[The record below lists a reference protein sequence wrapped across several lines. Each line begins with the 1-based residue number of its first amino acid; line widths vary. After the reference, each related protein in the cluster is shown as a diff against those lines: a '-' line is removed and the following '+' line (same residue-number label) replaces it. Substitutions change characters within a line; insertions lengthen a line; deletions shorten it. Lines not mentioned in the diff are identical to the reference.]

1 MKRNKR
7 ITTLLIWLTV
17 TLSLFGA
24 INFPAEVENSS
35 NDVLSSTIPIMYGD
49 HSFRERILERTQGER
64 DPVALVLS
72 GGSARAFAHIG
83 VLKYIEEAGIVPDL
97 IISNSMGS
105 MVGILYAAGL
115 APDQIYKVISQLDI
129 SKLFDFTMPI
139 AGGMLDTARFTSL
152 VASYLGRDLR
162 IEEFPIPIMVIN
174 EDLATK
180 RQVRIMEGD
189 LLEVLEA
196 AFALPVYFSP
206 VAYNGHLLIDGGVA
220 NIVPLA
226 VAYDY
231 SDTVIVSTT
240 FYEGKGTNL
249 RNPLTILNTALDI
262 GKRRQGVS
270 DMESHKDAIWIRCNV
285 EEFSFMDF
293 RAIKELTARGYSSA
307 AKQGEE
313 LKEITSG
320 RLGERVVDV
329 RRLFSQREAQVID
342 NYRFFNE
349 VKQWRLSH
357 LLYVGLAP
365 QTHQHGTLFLRDEV
379 VFGLFYNLRWNNL
392 SFALQGGGGWQ
403 SIFPMS
409 AYPNLTTSLTY
420 HPFPFLMLE
429 GDYNIAFDRGATPSL
444 HHRLALMSK
453 ATFLEEELWGM
464 VEVSWE
470 GQLKGGRILE
480 KLILHSGISVEW
492 RPDIYQDMVLKGD
505 LAYQLGGHFDRHF
518 LHTKVKGHFPLP
530 LGFIVEAGYV
540 GRFALDGGGK
550 VPLYHNDGFR
560 SSNHDLLNQGNS
572 NSTIDSPANYLVVGR
587 LGVDWQPQ
595 TFKPTAGELLIF
607 EDSAVGLYGNLLL
620 NGQGAQFS
628 YGGRIRT
635 TISLLGL
642 KSLPTAVYVGYDGPN
657 EALFWGFVLGVEF

>member
-1 MKRNKR
+1 MKNNKR
-7 ITTLLIWLTV
+7 LTTLLIALFL

-24 INFPAEVENSS
+24 IEFPTQVENSS

-83 VLKYIEEAGIVPDL
+83 VLKYIEEMGIVPDL

-115 APDQIYKVISQLDI
+115 SPDQIFSVISQLDI

-189 LLEVLEA
+189 LLVVLEA

-206 VAYNGHLLIDGGVA
+206 VPYNGHLLIDGGVA

-226 VAYDY
+226 IAYDY
-231 SDTVIVSTT
+231 TDTVIVSTT

-249 RNPLTILNTALDI
+249 RNPLTVLNTALDI
-262 GKRRQGVS
+262 GKRRQGVY
-270 DMESHKDAIWIRCNV
+270 DMESHSDAIWIRCNV
-285 EEFSFMDF
+285 EDFSFMDF
-293 RAIKELTARGYSSA
+293 KAIKEITARGYNSA
-307 AKQGEE
+307 AEQSGE
-313 LKEITSG
+313 LKGITSG

-329 RRLFSQREAQVID
+329 RRLFSQKEAQIID
-342 NYRFFNE
+342 NYRLFNE

-357 LLYVGLAP
+357 LLYIGLAP
-365 QTHQHGTLFLRDEV
+365 QAHQHGTLFLRDEV

-403 SIFPMS
+403 SVFPMDV
-409 AYPNLTTSLTY
+409 YPNFTTSLTY

-429 GDYNIAFDRGATPSL
+429 GDYNIAFDRGAAPTL
-444 HHRLALMSK
+444 HHRLALMGK
-453 ATFLEEELWGM
+453 ATLLEEELRGM

-470 GQLKGGRILE
+470 GQLKEVRVLE
-480 KLILHSGISVEW
+480 KLLLHSGISVEW
-492 RPDIYQDMVLKGD
+492 RPSIYPDMVLKGEG
-505 LAYQLGGHFDRHF
+505 AYQLGGHFDRHF
-518 LHTKVKGHFPLP
+518 LHTKLKGFFPLP
-530 LGFIVEAGYV
+530 LGFIV
-540 GRFALDGGGK
+540 
-550 VPLYHNDGFR
+550 
-560 SSNHDLLNQGNS
+560 
-572 NSTIDSPANYLVVGR
+572 
-587 LGVDWQPQ
+587 
-595 TFKPTAGELLIF
+595 
-607 EDSAVGLYGNLLL
+607 
-620 NGQGAQFS
+620 
-628 YGGRIRT
+628 
-635 TISLLGL
+635 
-642 KSLPTAVYVGYDGPN
+642 
-657 EALFWGFVLGVEF
+657 